1 MKSFGARAA
10 GERLERMR
18 ASEQWVEARQGAPAG
33 FRNRGPIRAGLRD
46 ASAPRPTLTEF
57 LCGGD
62 RRVPTG
68 ELPVLDPREAWRR
81 APGRDLRATWLGHST
96 VLLEIAG
103 RRFLTDPVWGARAS
117 PSRLAGPKRFHPMP
131 VALKALPPLDAVLVS
146 HDHYDHLCMATVREL
161 AKLQPAVPFI
171 TSLGVGAHLEAFG
184 VEPARITELDWWQ
197 SHLVAGPVAGDGTSK
212 ESTAAEVRFTA
223 VPAQHFSGRGLK
235 DRNATLWSSFVIESG
250 RGGPRGDGERVF
262 FSGDTGLTDQYAE
275 IRARFVGGSN
285 GGSNGDPNTGR
296 SSGAASGRPFDL
308 VMLEVGAFHPS
319 WGDIHL
325 GPGNALE
332 ALALLG
338 GGAFLPVHWST
349 FSLALHPWDEP
360 AETLLELAPAQGVH
374 LVMPQLGEPVHPA
387 QVDAVRPWWRSV
399 DSRVTGATTGPELLS
414 WPKALPFPLD

>member
-10 GERLERMR
+10 GERLARMR
-18 ASEQWVEARQGAPAG
+18 ASPQWVETRGAAAGEAKRGG
-33 FRNRGPIRAGLRD
+33 FRNLAPIRPGLRD

-62 RRVPTG
+62 RRAPSG
-68 ELPVLDPREAWRR
+68 PLPVLDPREAWRR
-81 APGRDLRATWLGHST
+81 APGDHLRATWLGHST

-103 RRFLTDPVWGARAS
+103 RRILTDPVWGPRAS

-131 VALKALPPLDAVLVS
+131 LALKALPPLDAVLVS

-161 AKLQPAVPFI
+161 ARLQPAVPFV

-184 VEPARITELDWWQ
+184 VDPARIVELDWWE
-197 SHLVAGPVAGDGTSK
+197 SHLLTGG
-212 ESTAAEVRFTA
+212 AAPEVRFTA

-235 DRNATLWSSFVIESG
+235 DRNATLWSSFVIEGAPAG
-250 RGGPRGDGERVF
+250 RHERVF

-275 IRARFVGGSN
+275 VRARFCGGAGSGN
-285 GGSNGDPNTGR
+285 GSPTR
-296 SSGAASGRPFDL
+296 GRPFDL

-325 GPGNALE
+325 GPRNALE

-360 AETLLELAPAQGVH
+360 AETLLALAPSQGVH
-374 LVMPQLGEPVHPA
+374 LVMPQLGEAVHPA
-387 QVDAVRPWWRSV
+387 HVDAVRPWWRGV
-399 DSRVTGATTGPELLS
+399 DTRAPVPAEGLS